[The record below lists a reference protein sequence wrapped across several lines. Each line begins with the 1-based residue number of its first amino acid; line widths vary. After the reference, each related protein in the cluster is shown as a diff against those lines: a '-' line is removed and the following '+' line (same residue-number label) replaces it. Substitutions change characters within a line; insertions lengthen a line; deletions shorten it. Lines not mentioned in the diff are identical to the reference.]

1 MSTKYRIIHSALD
14 KSFNI
19 IYPHGVEA
27 RWVHRGGD
35 KASVYVSSHDN
46 CNMGCKMCHL
56 TDANRQGDIA
66 DRKKMRH
73 VDVDMYSAQTYDVI
87 AEAIRTDKM
96 HGISRINVNFMARG
110 DVFANKFFRKDPI
123 GVRVGIVSAIHEALN
138 GYGIPFP
145 DVKLNISSIFPK
157 TIEGITS
164 PSDRIT
170 LDELIGGYRISPRGV
185 CRDHQGGTVDDYG
198 ITLSDYDIPLHSTVE
213 VYLSLYTMDEK
224 KRKWLL
230 PSAMSAADAMRMISE
245 TSLPCTIHHAY
256 IRGFNDDV
264 SGIIEGIKEYGLTY
278 PRVRHNAVRYNPSAM
293 AMKTNMA
300 YEIATEADEAVIY
313 DNVEKIKA
321 ALGEDERVDGNVRHS
336 KVIRRVGFDVKA
348 SCGMFVV

>member
-1 MSTKYRIIHSALD
+1 MSTKYRVIHSVLD

-27 RWVHRGGD
+27 RWVHRGDD

-56 TDANRQGDIA
+56 TDG
-66 DRKKMRH
+66 DRKGMRH

-87 AEAIRTDKM
+87 AEAIRTEKM

-110 DVFANKFFRKDPI
+110 DVFANKFFRKDPL
-123 GVRVGIVSAIHEALN
+123 GVRVGIASAIHEALN

-157 TIEGITS
+157 MIEG
-164 PSDRIT
+164 IT

-230 PSAMSAADAMRMISE
+230 PSAMSAAEAMRMISE
-245 TSLPCTIHHAY
+245 TSLPCTIHHTY

-264 SGIIEGIKEYGLTY
+264 TGIIEGIKEYGLTY
-278 PRVRHNAVRYNPSAM
+278 PRIRHNAVRYNPSQTAM
-293 AMKTNMA
+293 QTNMA
-300 YEIATEADEAVIY
+300 YGISAEADEAVIY

-321 ALGEDERVDGNVRHS
+321 ALGEVGGDKNVRHS